1 MIIQKRG
8 VMESQFKIISKYKPT
23 GDQPD
28 AIDELVRNIE
38 KQKRHQVLL
47 GVTGSGKTFTMA
59 NVIAR
64 VNKPTLILSHNKTLA
79 AQLYGE
85 FKQLFPDNAVEYFIS
100 YYDYYQPE
108 AYIPGKDLYIEK
120 DSDINEQIER
130 LRLKA
135 TMSLFERNDV
145 IVVASVSCIYGLGV
159 PEEYREAV
167 ISLEVG
173 QEIDRDELLMRLVN
187 SHYGR
192 NDIAFERGSFRVR
205 GDVLDIYPAY
215 LENSIRIQ
223 FFGDEIE
230 KITRLNPI
238 SGHVLEEV
246 QSYPIY
252 PANHFVMSRDRLDM
266 ATKSIETELNK
277 QIRFFNDQNK
287 LIEAQRIEQR
297 TKYDLEMLKEIGFC
311 SGIENYSR
319 HLTGAEPGSAPYC
332 LLDYFPKDFLMFI
345 DESHVS
351 VPQVRAMYA
360 GDYSRK
366 KNLVEYGFRLPSAFD
381 NRPLKFDEF
390 EQKVNQVV
398 YVSATPS
405 DYELYQTKG
414 EFVEQVIRPTG
425 LLDPQIIV
433 KPLGNQIDDLIAEIR
448 IRAEKKQRVL
458 VTTLTK
464 RMSEDLS
471 KYFSD
476 IGIRVRYLHSE
487 IDTIERSKII
497 RELRLGEFD
506 VLIGINLLREGLDLP
521 EVSLVAV
528 LDADKTG
535 FLRSARSLI
544 QTAGRAAR
552 HVEGTVIFYAD
563 EITDAMRQTIE
574 ETNRRREKQI
584 AYNETNGIIPKQI
597 EKSIEDILQ
606 ATSVAEGYQQYDS
619 NKKQEKME
627 EVKPYLHLDSMTDI
641 LKILKKEM
649 KTAAQ
654 NLNFELA
661 AELRDRINELESQY
675 DTSEL
680 TENSPT
686 PESKAEYKPS
696 RRKKTGK
703 SL

>member
-1 MIIQKRG
+1 MCPEFQINSR
-8 VMESQFKIISKYKPT
+8 YKPT

-28 AIDELVRNIE
+28 AIEELVKNVKE
-38 KQKRHQVLL
+38 DKKFQVLL

-59 NVIAR
+59 NVIEK

-85 FKQLFPDNAVEYFIS
+85 FKQLFPNNAVEYFIS

-108 AYIPGKDLYIEK
+108 AYIPGKDIYIEK

-135 TMSLFERNDV
+135 TMSLFERKDV

-167 ISLEVG
+167 INLQVG
-173 QEIDRDELLMRLVN
+173 QSIERDQLLERLVN

-192 NDIAFERGSFRVR
+192 NDIAFERGAFRVR
-205 GDVLDIYPAY
+205 GDVVDIYPAY
-215 LENSIRIQ
+215 LENSVRIQ

-238 SGHVLEEV
+238 SGHIIEEV
-246 QSYPIY
+246 NAYPIY
-252 PANHFVMSRDRLDM
+252 PANHFVMSKPRLEM
-266 ATKSIETELNK
+266 AVTSIEKELNE
-277 QIRFFNDQNK
+277 QLRYFNGNNK
-287 LIEAQRIEQR
+287 LLEAQRLEQR
-297 TKYDLEMLKEIGFC
+297 TRYDLEMLKEIGFC

-319 HLTGAEPGSAPYC
+319 HLTGAKIGEAPFC
-332 LLDYFPKDFLMFI
+332 LMDYFPKDFLMLI

-351 VPQVRAMYA
+351 VPQIRAMYG
-360 GDYSRK
+360 GDYTRK

-381 NRPLKFDEF
+381 NRPLKFEEF
-390 EQKVNQVV
+390 EAKLNQVIF
-398 YVSATPS
+398 VSATPS
-405 DYELYQTKG
+405 DYELYQTQG

-425 LLDPQIIV
+425 LLDPEIEV
-433 KPLGNQIDDLIAEIR
+433 RPLATQVDDLIEQIR
-448 IRAEKKQRVL
+448 IRTAKNQRIL

-476 IGIRVRYLHSE
+476 LGIKVRYLHSE
-487 IDTIERSKII
+487 IDTIERTKIL

-535 FLRSARSLI
+535 FLRSARALI

-552 HVEGTVIFYAD
+552 HLEGKVIFYAD
-563 EITDAMRQTIE
+563 VITDAMAHTIS
-574 ETNRRREKQI
+574 ETNRRREKQL
-584 AYNETNGIIPKQI
+584 AYNIEHGIVPKQI
-597 EKSIEDILQ
+597 EKSIEDIMLS
-606 ATSVAEGYQQYDS
+606 TSVAEGYQQYDS
-619 NKKQEKME
+619 KPKAEKVNE
-627 EVKPYLHLDSMTDI
+627 FKEYLHLDSLADVI
-641 LKILKKEM
+641 SILKKEM
-649 KTAAQ
+649 KKAAQ
-654 NLNFELA
+654 DLNFELA
-661 AELRDRINELESQY
+661 AELRDRIQELEDQLNGTESQ
-675 DTSEL
+675 EINQI
-680 TENSPT
+680 E
-686 PESKAEYKPS
+686 K
-696 RRKKTGK
+696 
-703 SL
+703 